1 MFRASSSLLDRL
13 GECGLCL
20 GYKMK
25 VGLSWGRGKGGGGLR
40 WKAYSEIRQKEVIL
54 GKFPITKYEL
64 TRCCLRDEG
73 PI

>member
-25 VGLSWGRGKGGGGLR
+25 VGLSWGRGKGGGGGIKVESVLR
-40 WKAYSEIRQKEVIL
+40 NPSEGGHL
-54 GKFPITKYEL
+54 G
-64 TRCCLRDEG
+64 
-73 PI
+73 